1 MGSIIIKKVIYSGD
15 SYFYNSP
22 ELNEG
27 INIILGDNGSGKST
41 FSYFI
46 EYGLGGKIKPFM
58 DDDDARYSI
67 ILEDKNNYVHLDILI
82 NKIPYSLKRFINS
95 HDIFIDDGS
104 KIELLPLNRHK
115 VTSPFIFSDWLLDK
129 LGIPVFEMYIGI
141 THWYFNFNDL
151 FRLLNYDQNTETKR
165 IYKDPLAENFVA
177 DSIVI
182 RKSIFEILLGISS
195 AEYFKKLDEAKAAM
209 KARDAAKNL
218 WESFTSNHE
227 VAGEFKTLNEQKAIT
242 SRTLIEL
249 EAERNTYLKQHTSV
263 DDKLG
268 ELSQIQSNLVDNELL
283 ASKDRLSLANLVNEQ
298 NKVSVLYEGLVQE
311 INQIEKIIFT
321 HDKLDLFAMEI
332 CPFCMSKKD
341 PEKGYCICG
350 SKFTDDDYEKF
361 VYNSSEY
368 KDILSHKQKSIK
380 AITLAKETYEEEV
393 KTIKDRLDNTNARIA
408 GYTEQLKTVITTAE
422 FAGNNTVVD
431 NLNDRIFKLKDELL
445 KINFG
450 LKNSEQEQQ
459 LKTDLD
465 KKNTAFATA
474 QRALNAAKFA
484 YDQNNASTIE
494 QFNEI
499 YSTLLAKSSYKSTSA
514 YIDEDYMPFID
525 NREYKANSSEVP
537 KRLMYYFTI
546 LSLALKLDSVKHPK
560 FLLIDTPEDS
570 GIDTDNLNLNLSL
583 LEEAITIGSKVN
595 EVSKDFQ
602 VILTT
607 GYGKF
612 PEEFDKYIIERFSEK
627 DGNFIL
633 KPKATK
639 DQQPEVS

>member
-1 MGSIIIKKVIYSGD
+1 M
-15 SYFYNSP
+15 
-22 ELNEG
+22 
-27 INIILGDNGSGKST
+27 
-41 FSYFI
+41 
-46 EYGLGGKIKPFM
+46 
-58 DDDDARYSI
+58 
-67 ILEDKNNYVHLDILI
+67 
-82 NKIPYSLKRFINS
+82 
-95 HDIFIDDGS
+95 
-104 KIELLPLNRHK
+104 
-115 VTSPFIFSDWLLDK
+115 
-129 LGIPVFEMYIGI
+129 
-141 THWYFNFNDL
+141 
-151 FRLLNYDQNTETKR
+151 
-165 IYKDPLAENFVA
+165 
-177 DSIVI
+177 
-182 RKSIFEILLGISS
+182 
-195 AEYFKKLDEAKAAM
+195 
-209 KARDAAKNL
+209 
-218 WESFTSNHE
+218 
-227 VAGEFKTLNEQKAIT
+227 
-242 SRTLIEL
+242 
-249 EAERNTYLKQHTSV
+249 
-263 DDKLG
+263 
-268 ELSQIQSNLVDNELL
+268 
-283 ASKDRLSLANLVNEQ
+283 
-298 NKVSVLYEGLVQE
+298 
-311 INQIEKIIFT
+311 
-321 HDKLDLFAMEI
+321 
-332 CPFCMSKKD
+332 
-341 PEKGYCICG
+341 
-350 SKFTDDDYEKF
+350 
-361 VYNSSEY
+361 
-368 KDILSHKQKSIK
+368 
-380 AITLAKETYEEEV
+380 AKETYEEEV

-465 KKNTAFATA
+465 KKNTAFANA
-474 QRALNAAKFA
+474 QRALNTAKFA

-494 QFNEI
+494 QFNKI

-612 PEEFDKYIIERFSEK
+612 PEDFDKYIIERFSEK

-639 DQQPEVS
+639 DQQP